1 MHLFLHVLYSIKACK
16 ISIYVVQ
23 FVVRVRN
30 MSCFSVR
37 WMDLVW
43 DSSSVVQSF
52 NHGCMCKKKLIKQGT
67 YFCSNFFKTASLF
80 ANIS

>member
-1 MHLFLHVLYSIKACK
+1 MYLFLHVLYSVKACK

-23 FVVRVRN
+23 FVVRN
-30 MSCFSVR
+30 MSCFSAR

-52 NHGCMCKKKLIKQGT
+52 NH
-67 YFCSNFFKTASLF
+67 A
-80 ANIS
+80 

>member
-1 MHLFLHVLYSIKACK
+1 MYLFLHVLYSIKACK

-23 FVVRVRN
+23 FVVRN
-30 MSCFSVR
+30 IMSCFSVR

-52 NHGCMCKKKLIKQGT
+52 NHSCMCIF
-67 YFCSNFFKTASLF
+67 Y
-80 ANIS
+80 II

>member
-1 MHLFLHVLYSIKACK
+1 MYLFLHVLYSVKACK

-23 FVVRVRN
+23 FVVRN
-30 MSCFSVR
+30 MSRFSAR

-52 NHGCMCKKKLIKQGT
+52 NHRCMC
-67 YFCSNFFKTASLF
+67 
-80 ANIS
+80 ISDII

>member
-1 MHLFLHVLYSIKACK
+1 MYLFLHVLYSVKACK

-23 FVVRVRN
+23 FVVRN
-30 MSCFSVR
+30 MSCFSVK

-52 NHGCMCKKKLIKQGT
+52 NHSCMSIFLYNMIVKLIKKKKRIRMG
-67 YFCSNFFKTASLF
+67 
-80 ANIS
+80 

>member
-1 MHLFLHVLYSIKACK
+1 MYLFLHALYSIKACK

-23 FVVRVRN
+23 FVVRN

-52 NHGCMCKKKLIKQGT
+52 NHSCIIIYNMIVKLIKKIKKCLLLILYRQA
-67 YFCSNFFKTASLF
+67 YF
-80 ANIS
+80 

>member
-1 MHLFLHVLYSIKACK
+1 MYLFLHVLYSIKACK

-23 FVVRVRN
+23 FVVRN

-52 NHGCMCKKKLIKQGT
+52 NHSCMCIFYIICL
-67 YFCSNFFKTASLF
+67 
-80 ANIS
+80 